1 MSTNSTSTRLIA
13 ANGSAFDLGRDGMIT
28 IGSGSCDIVL
38 HDPGVNGHH
47 ATITKLGGRV
57 MIKPTGG
64 DVAVNGK
71 VIVSMT
77 ELKHNDELRIGGVVL
92 HFQASVGGSSTVSTQ
107 PAPPTKTQHGFSSD
121 FEPMFNEPPKP
132 AAPSPTSTKPPG
144 TSSPR
149 PARTVHPLEDDDDDN
164 APASTGSSI
173 IPAPPSQPVPVTPP
187 QPQRLTQE
195 DRQYILEKFFSG
207 GQIFKKDV
215 KGNPSMNY
223 SERWRYA
230 RSNFEKGVL
239 LIEGGI
245 RLANWL
251 AQQSSA
257 QKKKNYRPPVTGESV
272 DEALEDLI
280 GDHIEIAKDE
290 LGILDSQ
297 LIHNP
302 LVINGPI
309 FWREPLIPLEHL
321 CTREADDGFMR
332 FSAQKVSIMLLTD
345 KRIGVYMAFLDAIAG
360 HATSQSAETYLY
372 QHVTGITA
380 KDIQVQLDFGSQ
392 QTKAIM
398 VHTFRMSVMGGDSV
412 EIALSSPAIKDQFG
426 AHVRTYESHK
436 RTINAVRQ
444 MWLTKTGN

>member
-1 MSTNSTSTRLIA
+1 MSTNSTPARLIA
-13 ANGSAFDLGRDGMIT
+13 ANGSAFHLGRDGMIT
-28 IGSGSCDIVL
+28 IGSGTCDIVL
-38 HDPGVNGHH
+38 PDPGVNGLH
-47 ATITKLGGRV
+47 ATLTKLGGRV

-64 DVAVNGK
+64 DVAVNGQ
-71 VIVSMT
+71 VITSMT
-77 ELKHNDELRIGGVVL
+77 ELKHNDQVRIGGAAL
-92 HFQASVGGSSTVSTQ
+92 RFESSASTVSTQ
-107 PAPPTKTQHGFSSD
+107 PAPSTQKPHGFSSD
-121 FEPMFNEPPKP
+121 FEPMFKEPPKP
-132 AAPSPTSTKPPG
+132 AAPPPV
-144 TSSPR
+144 TTQPSSISNPR
-149 PARTVHPLEDDDDDN
+149 PAPTVHPLEEDDDD
-164 APASTGSSI
+164 AASASTGSSI
-173 IPAPPSQPVPVTPP
+173 IPAPPSQPVPVTP
-187 QPQRLTQE
+187 QRLSQE
-195 DRQYILEKFFSG
+195 DRHYILEKFFSG

-215 KGNPSMNY
+215 KGNSSMNY

-239 LIEGGI
+239 LVEGGI
-245 RLANWL
+245 RLAAWL
-251 AQQSSA
+251 AQQGSA
-257 QKKKNYRPPVTGESV
+257 QKKKNYKPPVTGESV
-272 DEALEDLI
+272 DEAIQDLI
-280 GDHIEIAKDE
+280 ADHIEIAKDE

-309 FWREPLIPLEHL
+309 FWRDPLIPIEHL
-321 CTREADDGFMR
+321 CTREADDGYMR

-345 KRIGVYMAFLDAIAG
+345 KRIGVYIAYLDTIAG

-380 KDIQVQLDFGSQ
+380 KDVQVQLDFGSQ